1 VRTRYR
7 AVGRMLAPVAD
18 SITWYDILG
27 VSAGASSDTLR
38 YAYSE
43 RVEQLRPELV
53 SGAAAPVVSAAG
65 RAREAVEV
73 AWLVLGD
80 PDRRQRYDKE
90 IGLHGRRGLRGS
102 SGFGEGPAQY
112 GQDPY
117 DLMRAADG
125 LADHESWDAFAAL
138 LSWMGPARAQRRRRR
153 VVPDLRGLFYRP
165 AQAVVTM
172 AGLRL
177 AVVRLTPD
185 PMPVE
190 GLVVGQ
196 SPAAGAAVRGLSTLT
211 VQLWHPRRPDAASD
225 HK

>member
-1 VRTRYR
+1 
-7 AVGRMLAPVAD
+7 MLAAVAD

-27 VSAGASSDTLR
+27 VSAGASSDTLH
-38 YAYSE
+38 YAYAE
-43 RVEQLRPELV
+43 RVRQLRPELV
-53 SGAAAPVVSAAG
+53 SGAASPVVSAAG
-65 RAREAVEV
+65 RAREAVEA

-80 PDRRQRYDKE
+80 PDRRRWYDKE
-90 IGLHGRRGLRGS
+90 IGLHRTRGLRGS

-117 DLMRAADG
+117 DLMLAADG
-125 LADHESWDAFAAL
+125 LADGESWNAFTAL
-138 LSWMGPARAQRRRRR
+138 LSWMGPKPAQRRRRR

-165 AQAVVTM
+165 CQAVVTM

-196 SPAAGAAVRGLSTLT
+196 SPAAGSAVRGLSTLT
-211 VQLWHPRRPDAASD
+211 VQLWHPRRPDPASG

>member
-1 VRTRYR
+1 MRQR
-7 AVGRMLAPVAD
+7 AAGRMLAPVAD

-27 VSAGASSDTLR
+27 VSAGASSDTLH

-43 RVEQLRPELV
+43 RVQQLAPELV

-65 RAREAVEV
+65 RAREAVEA

-80 PDRRQRYDKE
+80 PDRRQWYDKE
-90 IGLHGRRGLRGS
+90 IGLHRGRGLRGS
-102 SGFGEGPAQY
+102 SGFGEGSAQY

-117 DLMRAADG
+117 DLMRAAGG
-125 LADHESWDAFAAL
+125 LADRNSLDAFTAL
-138 LSWMGPARAQRRRRR
+138 LSWMGPAPAQRRRRR

-165 AQAVVTM
+165 CQAVVTM

-211 VQLWHPRRPDAASD
+211 VQLWHPPRDQALPGPK

>member
-1 VRTRYR
+1 
-7 AVGRMLAPVAD
+7 MLAAVAD

-27 VSAGASSDTLR
+27 VSAGASSDTLH
-38 YAYSE
+38 YAYAE
-43 RVEQLRPELV
+43 RMQQLRPELV
-53 SGAAAPVVSAAG
+53 SGAASPVVSAAG
-65 RAREAVEV
+65 RAREAVEA

-80 PDRRQRYDKE
+80 PERRRWYDKE
-90 IGLHGRRGLRGS
+90 IGLHRTRGLRGS

-117 DLMRAADG
+117 DLMLAADG
-125 LADHESWDAFAAL
+125 LADGESWNAFTAL
-138 LSWMGPARAQRRRRR
+138 LSWMGPKPAQRRRRR

-165 AQAVVTM
+165 CQAVVTM

-177 AVVRLTPD
+177 VVVRLTPD

-211 VQLWHPRRPDAASD
+211 VQLWHPRRPDPASG

>member
-1 VRTRYR
+1 MRRQ
-7 AVGRMLAPVAD
+7 AAGRMLAAVAD

-27 VSAGASSDTLR
+27 VSAGASSDTLH
-38 YAYSE
+38 YAYAE
-43 RVEQLRPELV
+43 RVQQLRPELV
-53 SGAAAPVVSAAG
+53 SGAASPVVSAAG

-117 DLMRAADG
+117 DLMRAAGG
-125 LADHESWDAFAAL
+125 LAEHESWDAFAAL

-165 AQAVVTM
+165 CQAVVTM

-211 VQLWHPRRPDAASD
+211 VQLWHPRRPDPASG

>member
-1 VRTRYR
+1 
-7 AVGRMLAPVAD
+7 MLAAVAD

-27 VSAGASSDTLR
+27 VTAGASADTLH

-43 RVEQLRPELV
+43 RVRQLRPELV
-53 SGAAAPVVSAAG
+53 SGAASPVVSAAW
-65 RAREAVEV
+65 RAREAVEA

-80 PDRRQRYDKE
+80 PDRRHRYDKE
-90 IGLHGRRGLRGS
+90 IGLHRGRGLRGS
-102 SGFGEGPAQY
+102 SGFGEGPAQH

-125 LADHESWDAFAAL
+125 LVDHEVWGAFTAL
-138 LSWMGPARAQRRRRR
+138 LSWMGPSAAERRRRR

-165 AQAVVTM
+165 CQSVVAM

-211 VQLWHPRRPDAASD
+211 VQLWHPPQDRALPGPK

>member
-1 VRTRYR
+1 
-7 AVGRMLAPVAD
+7 MLAAVAD

-27 VSAGASSDTLR
+27 VSAGASSDTLH
-38 YAYSE
+38 YAYAE
-43 RVEQLRPELV
+43 RMQQLRPELV
-53 SGAAAPVVSAAG
+53 SGAASPVVSAAG
-65 RAREAVEV
+65 RAREAVEA

-80 PDRRQRYDKE
+80 PERRRWYDKE
-90 IGLHGRRGLRGS
+90 IGLHRTRGLRGS

-117 DLMRAADG
+117 DLMLAADG
-125 LADHESWDAFAAL
+125 LADGESWNAFTAL
-138 LSWMGPARAQRRRRR
+138 LSWMGPKPAQRRRRH

>member
-1 VRTRYR
+1 
-7 AVGRMLAPVAD
+7 MLAPVAD

-27 VSAGASSDTLR
+27 VSAGASSDTLH

-43 RVEQLRPELV
+43 RVGQLRPELV
-53 SGAAAPVVSAAG
+53 SGEPAPVVSAAR
-65 RAREAVEV
+65 RAREAVEA

-80 PDRRQRYDKE
+80 PDRRQWYDKE
-90 IGLHGRRGLRGS
+90 IGLHRRRGLRGS
-102 SGFGEGPAQY
+102 SGFGEGPAQH

-117 DLMRAADG
+117 DLMRAAGG
-125 LADHESWDAFAAL
+125 LADPTEAWGTFTAL
-138 LSWMGPARAQRRRRR
+138 LSWMGPTQAQRRRQR

-165 AQAVVTM
+165 CQAVVTM

-211 VQLWHPRRPDAASD
+211 VQLWHPPRR
-225 HK
+225 